1 MKKILLFLFLL
12 MLISIPFPALA
23 LDPSNLTVD
32 SVFRSYA
39 DLQNQGNM
47 DIPIHF
53 KLHGPTSDLSQ
64 VKMIKISVQDTCA
77 GKSGAHVQQGD
88 FRPADDDFQDGVI
101 EGDLIYQATKLYSCK
116 GKHDVNFYLCNKISD
131 RCTWASVNTDRIT
144 IITASD
150 VVEIGDTPP
159 ASNSNPP
166 PSTSASTPPPADGGG
181 GGIYDPL
188 LPGQGRFLTIWD
200 LLARI
205 VQILLGLASVVA
217 VGAIIIGGYQ
227 YITSSGIPE
236 KTQIAKATITYAII
250 GLILI
255 IALYAVMRFIIFV
268 RIEVSPDVIWF

>member
-1 MKKILLFLFLL
+1 MKKIFIIISLLFLC
-12 MLISIPFPALA
+12 LIPLRVFA
-23 LDPSNLTVD
+23 LDQSNLTVD
-32 SVFRSYA
+32 PVFRSYA

-64 VKMIKISVQDTCA
+64 VKMIKISVQDTCP

-88 FRPADDDFQDGVI
+88 FRPASDDFQDGVI
-101 EGDLIYQATKLYSCK
+101 EGDLIYQADKTYSCK

-144 IITASD
+144 IIPAPD
-150 VVEIGDTPP
+150 VVEIGDNPP
-159 ASNSNPP
+159 ASSSNPP
-166 PSTSASTPPPADGGG
+166 LGSASASPPADGGG
-181 GGIYDPL
+181 SGIYDPL

-205 VQILLGLASVVA
+205 VQILLGLAGVVA

-227 YITSSGIPE
+227 YMTSGGIPD
-236 KTQIAKATITYAII
+236 KAQIAKATITYAII
-250 GLILI
+250 GLIIVIVLF
-255 IALYAVMRFIIFV
+255 AAMRFIFA
-268 RIEVSPDVIWF
+268 RIGVSPDVIWF